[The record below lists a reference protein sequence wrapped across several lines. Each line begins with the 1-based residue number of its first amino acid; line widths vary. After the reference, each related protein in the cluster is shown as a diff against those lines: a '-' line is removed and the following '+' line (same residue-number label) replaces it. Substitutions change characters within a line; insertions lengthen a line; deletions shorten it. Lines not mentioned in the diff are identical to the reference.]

1 MRHPTCT
8 LLRVTLPRRAFG
20 ARSDAY
26 SWEWLW
32 EAGSYFD
39 RLSDLLEQAHHHV
52 IFVGWQ
58 VDSRLPL
65 RGETLKNKILRLVES
80 KPDFHAYFLIW
91 DHAYFYMLEREP
103 MQGRIW
109 DEIHPRVH
117 FVFDNRHP
125 FGASHHEKLVLIDG
139 KVALCGGIDLC
150 DERWD
155 SPQHHYIDPRRS
167 LDAHQENHG
176 PYHDLAVQISGPV
189 CSALYGHVASRW
201 RQLTTLP
208 FPKPMRLHAAPAG
221 HRVYLSRTQIDLEY
235 PQISMIREVEFLF
248 RELIHLAQHRLV
260 IEGQYF
266 WSKRIARLLIDKME
280 ERARARQPGE
290 PPFQLILTLSD
301 LAPVK
306 SLTRIMAPYQLSL
319 LIALQKA
326 GRKTGTDFRLRTPIV
341 LPPEGQGRSK
351 PVYVH
356 SKIIVVDDRFV
367 SIGSGNLS
375 ARTLRVDTELTLTLE
390 ARNSAEHSQIRRLSN
405 ELEAHWNH
413 GSMRLREIQA
423 AHEWIELRRKFP
435 IRSRIPWQLFFDPG
449 LPWFF
454 PMRWRFR
461 RLEIAHPTAAALS
474 IALVWL
480 SGVVACLVLSGL
492 SSRTDAPHWA
502 YAYATLGATS
512 WLLPIPLFLVMTM
525 AVFSIGVDTA
535 VRVGVI
541 SLWVSGV
548 FGYAWGRVFPR
559 SAERYFTATGY
570 RIPLPLGSRT
580 FQRVAQVI
588 LNPRY
593 SVQAKAVGQG
603 FYSIYLPWFVFGTLL
618 VLPGAMTVLLR
629 SVHACFPGRFEN
641 ADLVTVLAFCFSLR
655 RRK

>member
-1 MRHPTCT
+1 MT
-8 LLRVTLPRRAFG
+8 LSRRAFG
-20 ARSDAY
+20 AQSDAY

-32 EAGSYFD
+32 EAASYFD
-39 RLSDLLEQAHHHV
+39 RLSDLLEQARDHV

-65 RGETLKNKILRLVES
+65 RSEPLKAKILRLVES
-80 KPDFHAYFLIW
+80 KPGFHVYFLIW

-103 MQGRIW
+103 MQGRVW

-139 KVALCGGIDLC
+139 KIALCGGIDLC

-155 SPQHHYIDPRRS
+155 TPRHHYIDPRRS
-167 LDAHQENHG
+167 LDSHQENHG
-176 PYHDLAVQISGPV
+176 PYHDLAVQVSGPV
-189 CSALYGHVASRW
+189 CSALYSHIASRW
-201 RQLTTLP
+201 RQLTTLS
-208 FPKPMRLHAAPAG
+208 FPKPHHLHAVEAG

-248 RELIHLAQHRLV
+248 RELIHLAEYRL
-260 IEGQYF
+260 IMEGQYF
-266 WSKRIARLLIDKME
+266 WSKWVVRLLIEKME
-280 ERARARQPGE
+280 ERAKARRPDQ

-306 SLTRIMAPYQLSL
+306 SLTRLMAPYQLSL
-319 LIALQKA
+319 LIDLQKA
-326 GRKTGTDFRLRTPIV
+326 GRRTGTDLKLRTPV
-341 LPPEGQGRSK
+341 ALPPEGQGRAK

-367 SIGSGNLS
+367 SIGSGNFS

-390 ARNSAEHSQIRRLSN
+390 ARSHAEHSQITRLSH
-405 ELEAHWNH
+405 ELEAHWKH
-413 GSMRLREIQA
+413 PTLMLREIHAGQ
-423 AHEWIELRRKFP
+423 EWIELRRRFP
-435 IRSRIPWQLFFDPG
+435 VRSRIPWQLFFDPG

-461 RLEIAHPTAAALS
+461 RLEMAHPTAAALS
-474 IALVWL
+474 IALLWL
-480 SGVVACLVLSGL
+480 SGVIATLLLSGL
-492 SSRTDAPHWA
+492 SSRTDADPWA
-502 YAYATLGATS
+502 YAYATLGATC
-512 WLLPIPLFLVMTM
+512 WLLPIPLFFVMSM
-525 AVFSIGVDTA
+525 AVLSIGVDTA

-541 SLWVSGV
+541 SLWVSGI

-559 SAERYFTATGY
+559 SAQRYFTATGY
-570 RIPLPLGSRT
+570 RIPHSLGSRT
-580 FQRVAQVI
+580 FERVARVI
-588 LNPRY
+588 LDPRI
-593 SVQAKAVGQG
+593 SIQAKAVGQG
-603 FYSIYLPWFVFGTLL
+603 FYSIYLPWFAFGTLL

-629 SVHACFPGRFEN
+629 AVHACFHVHGQAYLQGRYAPAN
-641 ADLVTVLAFCFSLR
+641 LATILAFCLSLR
-655 RRK
+655 RRR